1 MDRPGVR
8 PPHRC
13 SPRRRARAGPSAT
26 RRRSRRQ
33 AAAAEEARLLA
44 EAATASRA
52 PAVTRLDQELAELHR
67 TAEELARHGALEA
80 DWRTAT
86 RTASAAAA
94 AVALAKQE
102 RDQLGNRARR
112 RRARTD
118 RADAGGISRAACRA
132 DSHQPVTV
140 STVGSAEPL
149 TREPSGGA
157 NTPGWPSTAGSPTTP
172 GLAPARRAG
181 RRIAGGFETTA
192 STKPEITISR
202 TGFGLPSRG
211 TRAARRERVVRV
223 AEVKAEGDGLDL
235 PANEQ
240 VEGFMSRYCPVRSA
254 GACGAT
260 AVVDSSDCSQTHG
273 CSGSSRSGGRSPES
287 CAT

>member
-33 AAAAEEARLLA
+33 AAAAEDARLLA
-44 EAATASRA
+44 EAAIASRG

-157 NTPGWPSTAGSPTTP
+157 NTPGWPSNCRRVRNHCINQARNHDLSNRLRPPKPRDPCRSPRTGRP
-172 GLAPARRAG
+172 RGRGEG
-181 RRIAGGFETTA
+181 RRRR
-192 STKPEITISR
+192 PR
-202 TGFGLPSRG
+202 PSG
-211 TRAARRERVVRV
+211 
-223 AEVKAEGDGLDL
+223 
-235 PANEQ
+235 Q
-240 VEGFMSRYCPVRSA
+240 
-254 GACGAT
+254 
-260 AVVDSSDCSQTHG
+260 
-273 CSGSSRSGGRSPES
+273 
-287 CAT
+287 